1 MSPQSQAR
9 RAILLVMGAAMLFAC
24 AAACVKALQGGIP
37 LAQVVLARSVF
48 ALPVMLPLVWRAGG
62 WQALRTSN
70 PMGHAG
76 RILWGLIGMAG
87 AFHGYATLPLA
98 SVTALGFTMPLFL
111 TLLAVPLLGES
122 IDRRRVGAVLVGFL
136 GVLVML
142 RPSGGGPGQWL
153 DYAAVLAAALA
164 WALAMI
170 SIRRMG
176 EAGESGVAI
185 VAWFAIGCSV
195 VSAVFAL
202 PVWVWP
208 GAGQWA
214 LLAGVGL
221 ISAVAQLLMTE
232 AYRRGDTTLVA
243 PFEYSGIVWTTLL
256 GMLVWAEAPD
266 GYDALG
272 IAILVGCGLYIWR
285 IKREIAAPG
294 ARRAGNCRS
303 RAARSHARRSRA

>member
-1 MSPQSQAR
+1 MSTQSQAR

-62 WQALRTSN
+62 WQALRTNN

-98 SVTALGFTMPLFL
+98 SVTALGFAMPLFL
-111 TLLAVPLLGES
+111 TLLAVPRLGES
-122 IDRRRVGAVLVGFL
+122 IDRRRLGAVLVGFL

-142 RPSGGGPGQWL
+142 RPSGGGAGQWP
-153 DYAAVLAAALA
+153 DYAAVLVATLA

-176 EAGESGVAI
+176 EAGESGVTI
-185 VAWFAIGCSV
+185 VAWFAIGCSAI
-195 VSAVFAL
+195 SAVFAW

-208 GAGQWA
+208 GAEQWA

-285 IKREIAAPG
+285 IKP
-294 ARRAGNCRS
+294 
-303 RAARSHARRSRA
+303 

>member
-62 WQALRTSN
+62 WQALRTNN
-70 PMGHAG
+70 PMGHGG

-142 RPSGGGPGQWL
+142 RPSGGGPGQWP
-153 DYAAVLAAALA
+153 DYAAVLVAALA

-176 EAGESGVAI
+176 EAGESGVTI

-285 IKREIAAPG
+285 IKP
-294 ARRAGNCRS
+294 
-303 RAARSHARRSRA
+303 

>member
-1 MSPQSQAR
+1 MSTQSQAR

-62 WQALRTSN
+62 WQALRTNN

-98 SVTALGFTMPLFL
+98 SVTALGFAMPLFL

-122 IDRRRVGAVLVGFL
+122 IDRRRLGAVLVGFL

-142 RPSGGGPGQWL
+142 RPSGGGAGQWP
-153 DYAAVLAAALA
+153 DYAAVLVATLA

-176 EAGESGVAI
+176 EAGESGVTI
-185 VAWFAIGCSV
+185 VAWFAIGCSAI
-195 VSAVFAL
+195 SAVFAW

-208 GAGQWA
+208 GAEQWA

-285 IKREIAAPG
+285 IKP
-294 ARRAGNCRS
+294 
-303 RAARSHARRSRA
+303 

>member
-122 IDRRRVGAVLVGFL
+122 IDRRRLGAVLVGFL

-142 RPSGGGPGQWL
+142 RPSGGGPGQWP
-153 DYAAVLAAALA
+153 DYAAVLVAALA

-272 IAILVGCGLYIWR
+272 IVILVGCGLYIWR
-285 IKREIAAPG
+285 IKR
-294 ARRAGNCRS
+294 
-303 RAARSHARRSRA
+303 

>member
-1 MSPQSQAR
+1 MSTQSQAR

-62 WQALRTSN
+62 WQALRTNN

-98 SVTALGFTMPLFL
+98 SVTALGFAMPLFL

-122 IDRRRVGAVLVGFL
+122 IDRRRLGAVLVGFL

-142 RPSGGGPGQWL
+142 RPSGSGAGQWP
-153 DYAAVLAAALA
+153 DYGAVLVATLA

-176 EAGESGVAI
+176 EAGESGVTI
-185 VAWFAIGCSV
+185 VAWFAIGCSAI
-195 VSAVFAL
+195 SAVFAW

-208 GAGQWA
+208 GAEQWA

-285 IKREIAAPG
+285 IKP
-294 ARRAGNCRS
+294 
-303 RAARSHARRSRA
+303 

>member
-62 WQALRTSN
+62 WQALRTNN
-70 PMGHAG
+70 PMGHSG

-142 RPSGGGPGQWL
+142 RPSGGGPGQWP
-153 DYAAVLAAALA
+153 DYAAVLVAALA

-176 EAGESGVAI
+176 EAGESGVTI

-208 GAGQWA
+208 WAGQWV

-285 IKREIAAPG
+285 IKP
-294 ARRAGNCRS
+294 
-303 RAARSHARRSRA
+303 

>member
-9 RAILLVMGAAMLFAC
+9 RAITLVLGAAMFFAC
-24 AAACVKALQGGIP
+24 AAACVKALQGGVP
-37 LAQVVLARSVF
+37 LAQVVLARSIF
-48 ALPVMLPLVWRAGG
+48 ALPIMLPLVWRAGG
-62 WQALRTSN
+62 WSALRTPN

-76 RILWGLIGMAG
+76 RIIWGLIGMAG

-111 TLLAVPLLGES
+111 TLLAVPLLGER
-122 IDRRRVGAVLVGFL
+122 IDGRRLAAVLAGFL
-136 GVLVML
+136 GVMVML
-142 RPSGGGPGQWL
+142 RPGGGGPGQWL
-153 DYAAVLAAALA
+153 DYLAVLAAALA

-176 EAGESGVAI
+176 EAGESGVTI
-185 VAWFAIGCSV
+185 VAWFAIGCSAISV
-195 VSAVFAL
+195 VFAL

-208 GAGQWA
+208 SAGQWA

-221 ISAVAQLLMTE
+221 VSAVAQLMMTE

-243 PFEYSGIVWTTLL
+243 PFEYSAILWTTLL
-256 GMLVWAEAPD
+256 GVLVWGEAPD

-285 IKREIAAPG
+285 VG
-294 ARRAGNCRS
+294 VRR
-303 RAARSHARRSRA
+303 

>member
-1 MSPQSQAR
+1 MSTQSQAR

-62 WQALRTSN
+62 WQALRTNN

-98 SVTALGFTMPLFL
+98 SVTALGFAMPLFL

-122 IDRRRVGAVLVGFL
+122 IDRRRLGAVLVGFL

-142 RPSGGGPGQWL
+142 RPSGSGAGQWP
-153 DYAAVLAAALA
+153 DYAAVLVATLA

-176 EAGESGVAI
+176 EAGESGVTI
-185 VAWFAIGCSV
+185 VAWFAIGCSAI
-195 VSAVFAL
+195 SAVFAW

-208 GAGQWA
+208 GAEQWA

-285 IKREIAAPG
+285 IKP
-294 ARRAGNCRS
+294 
-303 RAARSHARRSRA
+303 

>member
-1 MSPQSQAR
+1 MSTQSQAR

-62 WQALRTSN
+62 WQALRTNN

-98 SVTALGFTMPLFL
+98 SVTALGFAMPLFL

-122 IDRRRVGAVLVGFL
+122 IDRRRLGAVLVGFL

-142 RPSGGGPGQWL
+142 RPSGGGAGQWP
-153 DYAAVLAAALA
+153 DYAAVLVATLA

-176 EAGESGVAI
+176 EAGESGVTI
-185 VAWFAIGCSV
+185 VAWFAIGCSAI
-195 VSAVFAL
+195 SAVFGW

-208 GAGQWA
+208 GAEQWA

-285 IKREIAAPG
+285 IKP
-294 ARRAGNCRS
+294 
-303 RAARSHARRSRA
+303 

>member
-1 MSPQSQAR
+1 MSTQSQAR

-62 WQALRTSN
+62 WQALRTNN

-142 RPSGGGPGQWL
+142 RPSGGGPGQWP
-153 DYAAVLAAALA
+153 DYAAVLVAALA

-285 IKREIAAPG
+285 IKP
-294 ARRAGNCRS
+294 
-303 RAARSHARRSRA
+303 

>member
-1 MSPQSQAR
+1 MSTQSQAR

-62 WQALRTSN
+62 WQALRTNN
-70 PMGHAG
+70 PMGHGG

-98 SVTALGFTMPLFL
+98 SVTALGFAMPLFL

-122 IDRRRVGAVLVGFL
+122 IDRRRLGAVLVGFL

-142 RPSGGGPGQWL
+142 RPSGGGPGQWP
-153 DYAAVLAAALA
+153 DYAAVLVATLA

-176 EAGESGVAI
+176 EAGESGVTI
-185 VAWFAIGCSV
+185 VAWFAIGCSAI
-195 VSAVFAL
+195 SAVFAW

-208 GAGQWA
+208 GAEQWA

-285 IKREIAAPG
+285 IKA
-294 ARRAGNCRS
+294 
-303 RAARSHARRSRA
+303 

>member
-1 MSPQSQAR
+1 MSTQSQAR

-62 WQALRTSN
+62 WQALRTNN

-98 SVTALGFTMPLFL
+98 SVTALGFAMPLFL

-122 IDRRRVGAVLVGFL
+122 IDRRRLGAVLVGFL

-142 RPSGGGPGQWL
+142 RPSGGGPGQWP
-153 DYAAVLAAALA
+153 DYAAVLVATLA

-176 EAGESGVAI
+176 EAGESGVTI
-185 VAWFAIGCSV
+185 VAWFAIGCSAI
-195 VSAVFAL
+195 SAVFAW

-208 GAGQWA
+208 GAEQWA

-285 IKREIAAPG
+285 IKP
-294 ARRAGNCRS
+294 
-303 RAARSHARRSRA
+303 

>member
-1 MSPQSQAR
+1 
-9 RAILLVMGAAMLFAC
+9 
-24 AAACVKALQGGIP
+24 
-37 LAQVVLARSVF
+37 VVLARSVF

-62 WQALRTSN
+62 WQALRTNN

-98 SVTALGFTMPLFL
+98 SVTALGFAMPLFL

-122 IDRRRVGAVLVGFL
+122 IDRRRLGAVLVGFL

-142 RPSGGGPGQWL
+142 RPSGGGPGQWP
-153 DYAAVLAAALA
+153 DYAAVLVATLA

-185 VAWFAIGCSV
+185 VAWFAIGCSAI
-195 VSAVFAL
+195 SAVFAW

-208 GAGQWA
+208 GAEQWA

-285 IKREIAAPG
+285 IKP
-294 ARRAGNCRS
+294 
-303 RAARSHARRSRA
+303 

>member
-1 MSPQSQAR
+1 MSTQSQAR

-62 WQALRTSN
+62 WQALRTNN

-98 SVTALGFTMPLFL
+98 SVTALGFAMPLFL

-122 IDRRRVGAVLVGFL
+122 IDRRRLGAVLVGFL

-142 RPSGGGPGQWL
+142 RPSGGGPGQWP
-153 DYAAVLAAALA
+153 DYAAVLVATLA

-176 EAGESGVAI
+176 EAGESGVTI
-185 VAWFAIGCSV
+185 VAWFAIGCSAI
-195 VSAVFAL
+195 SAVFAW

-208 GAGQWA
+208 GAEQWA

-243 PFEYSGIVWTTLL
+243 PFEYSAIVWTTLL

-285 IKREIAAPG
+285 IKP
-294 ARRAGNCRS
+294 
-303 RAARSHARRSRA
+303 

>member
-9 RAILLVMGAAMLFAC
+9 RAIMLVMGAAMLFAC

-62 WQALRTSN
+62 WQALRTNN

-142 RPSGGGPGQWL
+142 RPSGGGPGQWP
-153 DYAAVLAAALA
+153 DYAAVLVAALA

-285 IKREIAAPG
+285 IKP
-294 ARRAGNCRS
+294 
-303 RAARSHARRSRA
+303 

>member
-62 WQALRTSN
+62 WQALRTNN

-142 RPSGGGPGQWL
+142 RPSGGGPGQWP
-153 DYAAVLAAALA
+153 DYAAVLVAALA

-176 EAGESGVAI
+176 EAGESGVTI

-232 AYRRGDTTLVA
+232 AYGRGDTTLVA

-285 IKREIAAPG
+285 IKP
-294 ARRAGNCRS
+294 
-303 RAARSHARRSRA
+303 

>member
-1 MSPQSQAR
+1 MSTQSQAR

-62 WQALRTSN
+62 WQALRTNN

-98 SVTALGFTMPLFL
+98 SVTALGFAMPLFL

-122 IDRRRVGAVLVGFL
+122 IDRRRLGAVLVGFL

-142 RPSGGGPGQWL
+142 RPSGGGPGQWP
-153 DYAAVLAAALA
+153 DYAAVLVATLA

-176 EAGESGVAI
+176 EAGESGVTI
-185 VAWFAIGCSV
+185 VAWFAMGCSAI
-195 VSAVFAL
+195 SAVFAW

-208 GAGQWA
+208 GAEQWA

-243 PFEYSGIVWTTLL
+243 PFEYSAIVWTTLL

-285 IKREIAAPG
+285 IKP
-294 ARRAGNCRS
+294 
-303 RAARSHARRSRA
+303 

>member
-122 IDRRRVGAVLVGFL
+122 IDRRRLGAVLVGFL

-142 RPSGGGPGQWL
+142 RPSGGGPGQWPE
-153 DYAAVLAAALA
+153 YAAVLVAALA

-221 ISAVAQLLMTE
+221 ISVVAQLLMTE

-285 IKREIAAPG
+285 IKR
-294 ARRAGNCRS
+294 
-303 RAARSHARRSRA
+303 

>member
-142 RPSGGGPGQWL
+142 RPSGGGPGQWP
-153 DYAAVLAAALA
+153 DYAAVLVAALA

-176 EAGESGVAI
+176 EAGESGVTI

-285 IKREIAAPG
+285 IKP
-294 ARRAGNCRS
+294 
-303 RAARSHARRSRA
+303 

>member
-62 WQALRTSN
+62 WQALRTN
-70 PMGHAG
+70 KPMGHAG

-142 RPSGGGPGQWL
+142 RPSGGGPGQWP
-153 DYAAVLAAALA
+153 DYAAVLVAALA

-285 IKREIAAPG
+285 IKP
-294 ARRAGNCRS
+294 
-303 RAARSHARRSRA
+303 

>member
-62 WQALRTSN
+62 WQALRTNN
-70 PMGHAG
+70 PMGHGG

-142 RPSGGGPGQWL
+142 RPSGGGPGQWP
-153 DYAAVLAAALA
+153 DYAAVLVAALA

-285 IKREIAAPG
+285 IKP
-294 ARRAGNCRS
+294 
-303 RAARSHARRSRA
+303 

>member
-1 MSPQSQAR
+1 MSTQSQAR

-62 WQALRTSN
+62 WQALRTNN

-122 IDRRRVGAVLVGFL
+122 IDRRRLGAVLVGFL

-142 RPSGGGPGQWL
+142 RPSGGGTGQWP
-153 DYAAVLAAALA
+153 DYAAVLVATLA

-176 EAGESGVAI
+176 EAGESGVTI
-185 VAWFAIGCSV
+185 VAWFAIGCSAI
-195 VSAVFAL
+195 SAVFAW

-208 GAGQWA
+208 GAEQWA

-285 IKREIAAPG
+285 IKP
-294 ARRAGNCRS
+294 
-303 RAARSHARRSRA
+303 

>member
-1 MSPQSQAR
+1 MSTQSQAR

-62 WQALRTSN
+62 WQALRTNN
-70 PMGHAG
+70 PMGHGG

-98 SVTALGFTMPLFL
+98 SVTALGFAMPLFL

-122 IDRRRVGAVLVGFL
+122 IDRRRLGAVLVGFL

-153 DYAAVLAAALA
+153 DYAAVLVATLA

-176 EAGESGVAI
+176 EAGESGVTI
-185 VAWFAIGCSV
+185 VAWFAIGCSAI
-195 VSAVFAL
+195 SAVFAW

-208 GAGQWA
+208 GAEQWA

-285 IKREIAAPG
+285 IKP
-294 ARRAGNCRS
+294 
-303 RAARSHARRSRA
+303 

>member
-1 MSPQSQAR
+1 MSTQSQAR

-62 WQALRTSN
+62 WQALRTNN

-98 SVTALGFTMPLFL
+98 SVTALGFAMPLFL

-122 IDRRRVGAVLVGFL
+122 IDRRRMGAVLVGFL

-142 RPSGGGPGQWL
+142 RPSGGGPGQWP
-153 DYAAVLAAALA
+153 DYAAVLVATLA

-176 EAGESGVAI
+176 EAGESGVTI
-185 VAWFAIGCSV
+185 VAWFAIGCSAI
-195 VSAVFAL
+195 SAVFAW

-208 GAGQWA
+208 GAEQWA

-285 IKREIAAPG
+285 IKP
-294 ARRAGNCRS
+294 
-303 RAARSHARRSRA
+303 